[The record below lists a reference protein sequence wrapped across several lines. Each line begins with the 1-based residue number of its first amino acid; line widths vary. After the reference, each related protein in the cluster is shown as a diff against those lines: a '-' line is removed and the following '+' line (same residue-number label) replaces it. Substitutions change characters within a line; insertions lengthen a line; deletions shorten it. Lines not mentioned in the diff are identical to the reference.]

1 MSRFGSS
8 SQRRAGYRTTMLGKL
23 GFNFY
28 DVFVYAF
35 CILFAILC
43 IYPMWY
49 VLISSITP
57 YEEYVKGGLML
68 LPLGGIDLQ
77 YYSAIF
83 HTKAFTNSMWISV
96 AKTVLATTLSMLITS
111 TMAYACSKS
120 HVKGMKLINALV
132 VFVLFFTGGLIPQYM
147 LYKGLGILR
156 TFWVMVLPSGLNI
169 VYFVIMRNYFSYS
182 VPKELEEAALIDGC
196 GRLKNFFSIV
206 LPNLKPVMVTVLVLD
221 VMWIWNDFLLPLLMV
236 NGSPKTKTLVLAAY
250 NFVGQLNTKWHYAL
264 AAMVLAILPSVL
276 FFIFLQKYIVQGVVA
291 GSIKG

>member
-1 MSRFGSS
+1 MSRNF
-8 SQRRAGYRTTMLGKL
+8 QKHAGYRQTMLGRV

-35 CILFAILC
+35 CVLFAVLC
-43 IYPMWY
+43 VYPMWY

-77 YYSAIF
+77 YYKAIF
-83 HTKAFTNSMWISV
+83 STRAFTNSMWISV
-96 AKTVLATTLSMLITS
+96 AKTILATSLSMLITS

-147 LYKGLGILR
+147 LYKSLGILR

-196 GRLKNFFSIV
+196 TEVGVFFRVIMPISRS
-206 LPNLKPVMVTVLVLD
+206 M
-221 VMWIWNDFLLPLLMV
+221 
-236 NGSPKTKTLVLAAY
+236 LAA
-250 NFVGQLNTKWHYAL
+250 VAL
-264 AAMVLAILPSVL
+264 
-276 FFIFLQKYIVQGVVA
+276 FIAVINWKIGRAHV
-291 GSIKG
+291 